1 MNQILGDGTGERIPP
16 PPPSFLLQVDFPVCI
31 HSLKKLDST
40 FSAGGHLEIEFVC
53 YSWSYVN
60 DCYAGVVFVSL
71 KRRMCCE
78 VNEE

>member
-40 FSAGGHLEIEFVC
+40 FLLEVTLRLSLFVIHGHMLMIATQV
-53 YSWSYVN
+53 
-60 DCYAGVVFVSL
+60 
-71 KRRMCCE
+71 
-78 VNEE
+78 